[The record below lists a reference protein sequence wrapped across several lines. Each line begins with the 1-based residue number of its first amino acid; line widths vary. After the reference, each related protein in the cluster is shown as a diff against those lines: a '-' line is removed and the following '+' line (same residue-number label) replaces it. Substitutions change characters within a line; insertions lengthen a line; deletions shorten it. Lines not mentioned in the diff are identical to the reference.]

1 MHFGEI
7 IENALKGV
15 DLDSGYYGIGEKEK
29 WLQRL
34 SIAKIVSVVSLIF
47 LTVATVLAFTSG
59 IFVGTLALLATVAA
73 RDIYVV
79 IDNSEKIIEN
89 RLKNFLHS
97 TMLTTKQQTSVVT
110 ADTWIIKPICMLAM
124 R

>member
-7 IENALKGV
+7 IEKALTDGNW
-15 DLDSGYYGIGEKEK
+15 DSSRYGNDEKEK

-47 LTVATVLAFTSG
+47 LTVATVMAFTSG
-59 IFVGTLALLATVAA
+59 IFLGTLALLATVAA
-73 RDIYVV
+73 RDIYVM

-89 RLKNFLHS
+89 RVRNFLHS
-97 TMLTTKQQTSVVT
+97 TLLTTKQQASVIT
-110 ADTWIIKPICMLAM
+110 ADTWIIKPICMLAI